1 EAEEELID
9 FTIRLTDRNGTI
21 LEFPLSDFSP
31 VQPVLKR
38 KLTKLAFMQ
47 KQAKSETILQYYYFP
62 LERYATA
69 NPDFDFAHIISLSFI
84 FNITPQGVVVIN
96 NIGM

>member
-1 EAEEELID
+1 
-9 FTIRLTDRNGTI
+9 
-21 LEFPLSDFSP
+21 
-31 VQPVLKR
+31 
-38 KLTKLAFMQ
+38 MQ